1 MKKLLSKINFTTIV
15 GVCSLFA
22 GLGNF
27 FGLLPNVS
35 VDLEWYEHLGGFLI
49 SLAFIYVPEQKIKA
63 SVNRLFDRGVK
74 RVDDELQGDKDK
86 AE

>member
-35 VDLEWYEHLGGFLI
+35 VDLEWYEHLGGLII
-49 SLAFIYVPEQKIKA
+49 SLSLIYVPEQKIKT
-63 SVNRLFDRGVK
+63 SINRLFDRGVK

>member
-1 MKKLLSKINFTTIV
+1 MKKLLSKLSFTTIV

-49 SLAFIYVPEQKIKA
+49 SLSLIYVSEQKIKT
-63 SVNRLFDRGVK
+63 SINRLFDRGVK
-74 RVDDELQGDKDK
+74 RVDDELQGDKD
-86 AE
+86 ATE